1 MFNKKEIDLLSNKVC
16 ELDGTIHELIELMNN
31 MYDLTIQIKGNATRY
46 QMINTNSFDE
56 IKEAISDS
64 KALLEKKVVQRKCE
78 KRHNAV
84 NRDNPFINRKANRP
98 LVVAIEDRNYSVKEM
113 QKMFGVS
120 KVTIT
125 TRIQRLIDLYKG
137 KTDIQQFF
145 YKRSNGYKVND
156 KTTGKKWIIT
166 SEGAKL
172 LVRSF
177 DMEVC

>member
-1 MFNKKEIDLLSNKVC
+1 MFNRKEIDLLSNQVC
-16 ELDGTIHELIELMNN
+16 KLENTLLELVEITNK
-31 MYDLTIQIKGNATRY
+31 MYDMTIQIKGNATRY
-46 QMINTNSFDE
+46 QMINTKSFDE
-56 IKEAISDS
+56 IKELISDS
-64 KALLEKKVVQRKCE
+64 KALLEKKTICRKVE

>member
-1 MFNKKEIDLLSNKVC
+1 MFKNKNMDLLSNKVT

-46 QMINTNSFDE
+46 QMINTKSFDE

-64 KALLEKKVVQRKCE
+64 KALLEKKVICRKVE

-84 NRDNPFINRKANRP
+84 NRENIFINRRRNKP

>member
-1 MFNKKEIDLLSNKVC
+1 MFKNKNMDLLSNKVT

-46 QMINTNSFDE
+46 QMINTKSFDE

-64 KALLEKKVVQRKCE
+64 KALLEKKVICRKVE

-84 NRDNPFINRKANRP
+84 NRENIFINRRRNKP

-113 QKMFGVS
+113 ANMFKVS
-120 KVTIT
+120 NVVIIN
-125 TRIQRLIDLYKG
+125 RIARIVALDKIGSQSY
-137 KTDIQQFF
+137 F
-145 YKRSNGYKVND
+145 YKVSNGYKVND

-166 SEGAKL
+166 PEGARL